1 MIKGLLG
8 LALGM
13 LLAFT
18 GFEAWD
24 YYVSVDHPE
33 TLLKTEDALAMDG
46 LVALGSVSIAHT
58 VRLEDAF
65 LGAPDTAGAA
75 AQGLLADT
83 PFARLQA
90 AGIEPRRDLGHL
102 VFAFYLDADEQPGY
116 ALAVL
121 GRFDK
126 TAVLAGLD
134 GAFANKISIPVTGRD
149 PGACISVP
157 A

>member
-8 LALGM
+8 LALSA
-13 LLAFT
+13 LLSFT

-33 TLLKTEDALAMDG
+33 ALLKTEDALAMDG

-58 VRLEDAF
+58 VRLEGAF
-65 LGAPDTAGAA
+65 LGTPDTAGATE
-75 AQGLLADT
+75 QGLLAGT

-102 VFAFYLDADEQPGY
+102 VVAFYLDAD
-116 ALAVL
+116 
-121 GRFDK
+121 
-126 TAVLAGLD
+126 
-134 GAFANKISIPVTGRD
+134 
-149 PGACISVP
+149 
-157 A
+157 